1 MYTLSINKKRMFIP
15 EFAKNNSFDWEK
27 NNMLSFI
34 RRKAVADGGRVLRCG
49 CGGGRREGSS
59 ACRGARLWL
68 NRAK

>member
-34 RRKAVADGGRVLRCG
+34 RRKAVA
-49 CGGGRREGSS
+49 GGGEGS
-59 ACRGARLWL
+59 ACR
-68 NRAK
+68 RAGRGGQQVRRA